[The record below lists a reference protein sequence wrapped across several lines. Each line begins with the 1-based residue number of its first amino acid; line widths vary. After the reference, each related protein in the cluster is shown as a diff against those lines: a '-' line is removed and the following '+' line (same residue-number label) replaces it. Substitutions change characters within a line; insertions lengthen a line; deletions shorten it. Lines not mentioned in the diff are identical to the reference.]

1 MGGVGFELNRNN
13 FIFLGLSNKINGDG
27 MMVASDSKRA
37 RLWAAQWEGWMR
49 AKVRYVFLSGCL
61 LAVGAL
67 WLSRPR
73 VELGTVAGEVE
84 KIGTDS
90 VSLAPDPGYPTFLGR
105 LRRFPIAPVLA
116 QQLRIGDRTQAEVQP
131 CPEGGKW
138 IGKLRFLKRAAPPP
152 PPDDGS
158 LPMGAVLPVRT
169 VAGIDGTFQLGA
181 GQGTPTVLAF
191 LFTSCGMPAACP
203 MLAQKLHSLQ
213 EEIRGQGRIVAIT
226 LDPDLDTLAA
236 LRIYAQRHEA
246 DRDTWKLGRLELP
259 ELTPLLR
266 QLGVVRVRSGGQI
279 VHSQDLV
286 LLDGHGRL
294 AWRSDGNTWE
304 VAALAA
310 RLQTL
315 FTDTGRAPAGDSSAS
330 VHQEALASQS
340 RAGGKS

>member
-1 MGGVGFELNRNN
+1 
-13 FIFLGLSNKINGDG
+13 
-27 MMVASDSKRA
+27 
-37 RLWAAQWEGWMR
+37 MR
-49 AKVRYVFLSGCL
+49 AKVSYVLLSGCL
-61 LAVGAL
+61 LAVCAF

-73 VELGTVAGEVE
+73 VELGTVAGEVA

-105 LRRFPIAPVLA
+105 LRQFPIAPVLA
-116 QQLRIGDRTQAEVQP
+116 QQLRIGDRIQAEVQP
-131 CPEGGKW
+131 SPEGGKR

-203 MLAQKLHSLQ
+203 MLAQKLRSLQ
-213 EEIRGQGRIVAIT
+213 EAIRGQGRIVAIT
-226 LDPDLDTLAA
+226 LDPDLDTLAT
-236 LRIYAQRHEA
+236 LRSYAELHAA

-266 QLGVVRVRSGGQI
+266 ELGVARVRTGGGQI

-315 FTDTGRAPAGDSSAS
+315 FTDAGRAPAGDSSAS
-330 VHQEALASQS
+330 AHKEALASQS